1 MSGPGAF
8 GAPARQGCAPDPRR
22 APAAGADGAPGAP
35 GERGGAPG
43 SACGEVPAVDIVPA
57 RVGDLRELVRLEGL
71 LFPEDPW
78 TEGMLREE
86 LASPSSHYLIARADG
101 APCGYGGVRALGDQ
115 GDIMTIGVVPGAR
128 GRSVGSRL
136 LDGLIAWARRAGA
149 DELFLDVR
157 ASNDAAI
164 GLYLSR
170 GFEAVGRRRRYFR
183 NPVEDALVMRL
194 AALAGGPP
202 GRPSN

>member
-1 MSGPGAF
+1 MSDG
-8 GAPARQGCAPDPRR
+8 PDPQR
-22 APAAGADGAPGAP
+22 APGAP
-35 GERGGAPG
+35 GERDIPDPG
-43 SACGEVPAVDIVPA
+43 RGQCPAVDVVPA
-57 RVGDLRELVRLEGL
+57 RAGDLRELVRLEGL

-86 LASPSSHYLIARADG
+86 LASASSHYLIARADG
-101 APCGYGGVRALGDQ
+101 TACGYGGVKVLGDQ

-157 ASNDAAI
+157 ASNAAAI

-194 AALAGGPP
+194 AGLAGGPAAH
-202 GRPSN
+202 PSN

>member
-1 MSGPGAF
+1 MSTQLRLATLDDLE
-8 GAPARQGCAPDPRR
+8 AL
-22 APAAGADGAPGAP
+22 
-35 GERGGAPG
+35 
-43 SACGEVPAVDIVPA
+43 VD
-57 RVGDLRELVRLEGL
+57 LEAL
-71 LFPEDPW
+71 TFPEDPW

-101 APCGYGGVRALGDQ
+101 AACGYGGVRALGDQ

-183 NPVEDALVMRL
+183 NPVEDALVMRF

>member
-1 MSGPGAF
+1 MSGGPALQRTP
-8 GAPARQGCAPDPRR
+8 GAPAGGGPD
-22 APAAGADGAPGAP
+22 APGAP
-35 GERGGAPG
+35 GEHCVPDPGRGESPG
-43 SACGEVPAVDIVPA
+43 AVDVVPA
-57 RVGDLRELVRLEGL
+57 RAGDLRELVRLEGL

-86 LASPSSHYLIARADG
+86 LASASSHYLIARADG
-101 APCGYGGVRALGDQ
+101 VVCGYGGVKVLGDQ

-128 GRSVGSRL
+128 GRSLGSRL

-157 ASNDAAI
+157 ASNDTAI

-194 AALAGGPP
+194 AALAGGPAE
-202 GRPSN
+202 RPSN